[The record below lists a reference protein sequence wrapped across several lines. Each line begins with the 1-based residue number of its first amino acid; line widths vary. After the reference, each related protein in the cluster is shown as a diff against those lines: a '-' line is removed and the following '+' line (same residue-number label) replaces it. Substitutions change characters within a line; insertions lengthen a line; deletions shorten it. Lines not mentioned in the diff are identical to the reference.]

1 MHGKLWEVVN
11 WPCSLWSLQQNL
23 SSVCM
28 ATWINPWPKPK
39 DHATAAAPPTRKHT
53 DASEVLRAAPAG
65 VCWVGKVASLTGA
78 NASQLCWIFMQMHPT
93 PLLPPQDTQTYK
105 KNPVLTHVGGCST
118 QELNTKLENTI
129 TAIIPGG
136 EPLLGAAP
144 HLRLSNVSVRTQPSK
159 ARLQG
164 NPPWE
169 STHLSSLSLK
179 NNCFPSWEAFKK

>member
-1 MHGKLWEVVN
+1 MAQTQRSRRCSCSPYQKAHGCFTS
-11 WPCSLWSLQQNL
+11 PQ
-23 SSVCM
+23 SSSCR
-28 ATWINPWPKPK
+28 TLLGG
-39 DHATAAAPPTRKHT
+39 
-53 DASEVLRAAPAG
+53 EGGQL
-65 VCWVGKVASLTGA
+65 SLTGA

-93 PLLPPQDTQTYK
+93 SLLPPQDTQVYK

-179 NNCFPSWEAFKK
+179 NNCFPS

>member
-1 MHGKLWEVVN
+1 MAQTQRSCHCSCSPYQKAHGCFRS
-11 WPCSLWSLQQNL
+11 PQ
-23 SSVCM
+23 SSSCR
-28 ATWINPWPKPK
+28 TLLGG
-39 DHATAAAPPTRKHT
+39 
-53 DASEVLRAAPAG
+53 EGGQL
-65 VCWVGKVASLTGA
+65 SLTGA
-78 NASQLCWIFMQMHPT
+78 NASQLSWIFMQMHPT
-93 PLLPPQDTQTYK
+93 SLLPPQDTQVYK

-136 EPLLGAAP
+136 EPLLDLGRAPRAGAAP

-179 NNCFPSWEAFKK
+179 NNCFPS